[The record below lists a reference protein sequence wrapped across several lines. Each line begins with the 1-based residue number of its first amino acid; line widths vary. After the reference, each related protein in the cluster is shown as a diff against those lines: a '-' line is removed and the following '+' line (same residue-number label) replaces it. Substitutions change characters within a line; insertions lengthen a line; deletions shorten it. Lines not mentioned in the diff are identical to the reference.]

1 MPKVTP
7 DADRVLPQYEALYR
21 RWSTPLQVLV
31 AVAALATVPVLVAYE
46 RGDTRAWVTV
56 TDWAIWS
63 AFLLEFTVMMIW
75 SRDRR
80 RYAAANW
87 VGIAVI
93 VLSFPLLPELLASVR
108 LIRVA
113 RLARVFRLARILV
126 ATYRGLYAMRS
137 SLGSQSVLYL
147 AAVTAVMTVAGGA
160 LLAFLEPDAAPGGFL
175 DGIWWAVVTVTT
187 VGYGDIAPQTFL
199 GRLLAVVLMLCGL
212 GLLSTLA
219 ASISAFFVGADGQS
233 DANETQRRLDRIEEK
248 IDRLLAER
256 SGDAG
261 EEPPR
266 SESDRTSAG

>member
-1 MPKVTP
+1 MPKITP
-7 DADRVLPQYEALYR
+7 EPLHILPRYADAYR
-21 RWSTPLQVLV
+21 RWSSPLQFLV

-46 RGDTRAWVTV
+46 RGDTRTWVTV
-56 TDWAIWS
+56 VDWAIWA
-63 AFLLEFTVMMIW
+63 AFLLEFTVMCVW
-75 SRDRR
+75 AKDRLQYASR
-80 RYAAANW
+80 NW

-113 RLARVFRLARILV
+113 RLARVFRLARILM

-137 SLGSQSVLYL
+137 SLGSQSLMYL
-147 AAVTAVMTVAGGA
+147 AAVTAVMTIAGGA
-160 LLAFLEPDAAPGGFL
+160 LLAFLEPDTAPGGFL

-219 ASISAFFVGADGQS
+219 ASISAFFVGADGQDEAS
-233 DANETQRRLDRIEEK
+233 AMHDRLDRIEAK
-248 IDRLLAER
+248 LDRLLAER
-256 SGDAG
+256 GNS
-261 EEPPR
+261 R
-266 SESDRTSAG
+266 SKE